1 MKILVDGYN
10 LLHASGVFGAAR
22 GPRGFEASRQALL
35 DTLALLLGDDR
46 AHATVVF
53 DAADA
58 PPGLPDRS
66 LHDGIEVVFA
76 RHHPSADALIEDL
89 IEAHQAPGHL
99 TVVSADNRVIAAAR
113 RRRAKAVPSGVWF
126 AELRAAGAVRTDT
139 ADPKPGPPTDEQ
151 EVDRWLRE
159 FGFGPADDR

>member
-10 LLHASGVFGAAR
+10 LLHASGVFGGAR

-35 DTLALLLGDDR
+35 DTLALLLGDER
-46 AHATVVF
+46 NHTTVVF

-66 LHDGIEVVFA
+66 RHDGIEVVFA
-76 RHHPSADALIEDL
+76 RHHPSADALIEEL
-89 IEAHQAPGHL
+89 IETHHAPGHL

-113 RRRAKAVPSGVWF
+113 RRRAKAVPSGTWF
-126 AELRAAGAVRTDT
+126 AELRAARAAGSEAG
-139 ADPKPGPPTDEQ
+139 DPKPGPPADER

-159 FGFGPADDR
+159 FGFGPASEY